1 MSEQAAG
8 SDGYR
13 ALRHGLAAGP
23 IYRDAVMASG
33 PDAAA
38 FLQGQ
43 LSAEVLTL
51 PPGSSTWTWV
61 LKPGGK
67 VEVLAR
73 LTRID
78 ADCFVLDTD
87 EGYGDA
93 LTARLRRFK
102 LRTKVD
108 FDQPIWTAI
117 AVRGADIDRPAP
129 EAGTVVVADATW
141 PGLAGYD
148 LLGPDPQS
156 PGGAV
161 PVDPADLEIAR
172 VEAGIVRM
180 GAELDERTI
189 PAETGLVERTVSFTK
204 GCYTGQELVARIDS
218 RGAKVARRLVGLH
231 LAGDGAA
238 AVRAGAVLRS
248 ADKEAGTVTSVALS
262 PTFGPIALGYARRA
276 VDLGATVEVTFPADG
291 SAAEGSG
298 AATATVGG
306 LPFQL

>member
-61 LKPGGK
+61 LQPGGK

-108 FDQPIWTAI
+108 FDQPIWAAI

-218 RGAKVARRLVGLH
+218 RGGKVPRRIRGVVI
-231 LAGDGAA
+231 GDGSVVPTGAA
-238 AVRAGAVLRS
+238 LAMGEK
-248 ADKEAGTVTSVALS
+248 DAGTITSSAAGVALAS
-262 PTFGPIALGYARRA
+262 VPRSLEPPAS
-276 VDLGATVEVTFPADG
+276 VVVTWDGG
-291 SAAEGSG
+291 SAAAE
-298 AATATVGG
+298 VRE
-306 LPFQL
+306 LPL